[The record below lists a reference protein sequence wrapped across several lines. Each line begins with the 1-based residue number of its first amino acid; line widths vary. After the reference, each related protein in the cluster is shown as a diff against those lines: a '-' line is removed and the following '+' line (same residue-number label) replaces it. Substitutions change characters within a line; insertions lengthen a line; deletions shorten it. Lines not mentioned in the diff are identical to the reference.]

1 MGEVDNFINDH
12 LKDSIDLEGVTGEEL
27 KVALEDIG
35 RDLVYNYLIF
45 GQDVSYDLFINNLK
59 TYLGLVHDEN

>member
-1 MGEVDNFINDH
+1 MDNIINDQ

-45 GQDVSYDLFINNLK
+45 GQDVSYNLFIDNLK
-59 TYLGLVHDEN
+59 TYLKIVHDEN